1 MAFLQLYQGIIH
13 VSIHIRGNPTYMF
26 ATVHQSLEETSAF
39 MPPAQVEHGRNNMQT
54 EDKVLG
60 AVNADI
66 LNSIHL
72 VNNETRLY
80 QNVA

>member
-1 MAFLQLYQGIIH
+1 MAFLQLYQG
-13 VSIHIRGNPTYMF
+13 SIRISIRIRGNPTDMF
-26 ATVHQSLEETSAF
+26 ATVHQSLVETSAF
-39 MPPAQVEHGRNNMQT
+39 MPPAQVGHGRNDVQT

-72 VNNETRLY
+72 VNNETGLY
-80 QNVA
+80 QSVA